1 MRSQLA
7 GPLGYSPDGFFVVK
21 NISYRKSRDYYD
33 FVQLEVLHIIASEL
47 EGISSSRD
55 PELH

>member
-1 MRSQLA
+1 
-7 GPLGYSPDGFFVVK
+7 
-21 NISYRKSRDYYD
+21 
-33 FVQLEVLHIIASEL
+33 VQLEVLRIIASEL

>member
-21 NISYRKSRDYYD
+21 NISYRKSSDYYD
-33 FVQLEVLHIIASEL
+33 FVVVEVVTEL
-47 EGISSSRD
+47 ACS
-55 PELH
+55 